1 MGSLWFPRAWPNVSR
16 PILAGLIGT
25 SANLGFMGLSLI
37 AKIPGMEITPDQW
50 RWVMVLG
57 STPAILAVLIWLWV
71 PESPKWLA
79 GRVASDDKSAS
90 TGNPMT
96 EVFRPPLLRCTILG
110 ICLGTIPLMGNWGSA
125 NWTVPWAGQVGGLE
139 APALK
144 ASTQLSKSTGG
155 AIGALLGGWLASRL
169 GRRKTYFLISLIS
182 LFISFIIFRYLK
194 PGDPTFL
201 IWVFWIG
208 FFGTLYFGWLP
219 LYLPELFPTRVRAT
233 GSGVSFN
240 FGRILTAL
248 GVLGTGQLM
257 LAFEGDY
264 ARVGQ
269 VTCLIFVMGTIVILF
284 APDTSQK
291 KLDDG

>member
-1 MGSLWFPRAWPNVSR
+1 MVIVPLVGRAATASFLADQAEGTIGDWFRALHLCFFAGCRGGRTDVRLAGRPNRTRSRNGCKYSLLQYIYGACYFASSPSQFLVLRFLACLGVGGMWPNGVALVSEAWPNVSR

-37 AKIPGMEITPDQW
+37 AKIPGMEITPDQMA
-50 RWVMVLG
+50 VGDG
-57 STPAILAVLIWLWV
+57 SGKHTCDLAVLIWLWV

-155 AIGALLGGWLASRL
+155 AIGPCWEAGSPVAWEGARP
-169 GRRKTYFLISLIS
+169 IS
-182 LFISFIIFRYLK
+182 
-194 PGDPTFL
+194 
-201 IWVFWIG
+201 
-208 FFGTLYFGWLP
+208 
-219 LYLPELFPTRVRAT
+219 
-233 GSGVSFN
+233 
-240 FGRILTAL
+240 
-248 GVLGTGQLM
+248 
-257 LAFEGDY
+257 
-264 ARVGQ
+264 
-269 VTCLIFVMGTIVILF
+269 
-284 APDTSQK
+284 
-291 KLDDG
+291 